1 MKALLVFLLCLEA
14 THGNPEISL
23 LVIYQ
28 MVGVEPKVRF
38 LQNPRSA
45 LHGYMVSP
53 GNSSPHPLSTRTLGI
68 FFLRMHQ
75 LCPKVGKLAGR
86 RSASRWRKRWS
97 PRCCRKARPTPAQ
110 WRPTS
115 TRPPAGSVAPR
126 EVLNEWTNERM
137 SEWKNERMNK
147 RTNEWMND

>member
-1 MKALLVFLLCLEA
+1 MQNERNESAIGFSSVLKQHTA
-14 THGNPEISL
+14 NPEISL
-23 LVIYQ
+23 RVIYQ

-45 LHGYMVSP
+45 LHEYMVSP
-53 GNSSPHPLSTRTLGI
+53 GSSSLHPLSNRRLGI

-86 RSASRWRKRWS
+86 RSASRWHKRWS
-97 PRCCRKARPTPAQ
+97 RRCCRRARPTPAQ

-126 EVLNEWTNERM
+126 EVLNEWINEWL
-137 SEWKNERMNK
+137 S
-147 RTNEWMND
+147 EWMNQWENE